1 MTAEFVRPM
10 RTIAILAG
18 GGALAAIA
26 ITGGGPWTF
35 MLLGIAAVCGMILS
49 FISSWTAF
57 ESGASEP
64 APSLKSRRMLVILI
78 EGGFWLV
85 IASLLTLIALGQ
97 TGTAVYNVVL
107 IVGAVLLVPSM
118 RRKQLCS
125 VTSPEELVGDLIVI
139 VLLTLGFVFLIS
151 L

>member
-1 MTAEFVRPM
+1 
-10 RTIAILAG
+10 
-18 GGALAAIA
+18 
-26 ITGGGPWTF
+26 
-35 MLLGIAAVCGMILS
+35 
-49 FISSWTAF
+49 
-57 ESGASEP
+57 
-64 APSLKSRRMLVILI
+64 MLVILI